1 MLTVQQQEP
10 DEYPMHTVQGMDIA
24 SVVKKQALQSD
35 DCSLIDC
42 TKIGTTDVLM
52 LHNGFFG
59 LLLT

>member
-1 MLTVQQQEP
+1 MNR
-10 DEYPMHTVQGMDIA
+10 VQGMHIA
-24 SVVKKQALQSD
+24 PVVKKQALQSD
-35 DCSLIDC
+35 DCSPVDC